1 MLETTGWRERFESY
15 ALLWGLLV
23 VVGVLSL
30 LPLVRLLVEGVAP
43 QGSLSASAITRVL
56 SSSATWTA
64 TQHSLVTAL
73 GGTILALVIGSVVA
87 LVVGLTNIR
96 HRNAFVFCFVLPMMI
111 APQVVALA
119 WLQLFGPASP
129 LLKALGVAQA
139 IGGRN
144 PLYSP
149 QGIIVVLGVQYAP
162 LVFLTLRAGLRTLPS
177 AMIEAGLAGGARP
190 LTVLRTIV
198 LPLMTPRSLQV

>member
-119 WLQLFGPASP
+119 WLQLSDRRARCS
-129 LLKALGVAQA
+129 KRSVSRKRSVAAIRSTRRKESSSFSAYSTRRSSFSRCARDSGRCQA
-139 IGGRN
+139 R
-144 PLYSP
+144 
-149 QGIIVVLGVQYAP
+149 
-162 LVFLTLRAGLRTLPS
+162 
-177 AMIEAGLAGGARP
+177 
-190 LTVLRTIV
+190 
-198 LPLMTPRSLQV
+198 